1 MNFLAQHAELVWCI
15 IGCRLVTAI
24 PRVLPVMYLRA
35 EKLPPLLRHW
45 LSFVPV
51 SVMAALLASQ
61 IFYYNDKFDPT
72 PGNLYLVA
80 ALPSLLVAWKTKSFF
95 GTIIFAML
103 LVVQALFNMAVAV
116 GLVPVTGQPL
126 PLISKGGTSTIINCA
141 YIGVILSVS
150 HSAKKKDDAEVA
162 TAAA

>member
-1 MNFLAQHAELVWCI
+1 MNFLAQHAELVWCT
-15 IGCRLVTAI
+15 IGCTLVTAI

-103 LVVQALFNMAVAV
+103 LVAGARFL
-116 GLVPVTGQPL
+116 GL
-126 PLISKGGTSTIINCA
+126 
-141 YIGVILSVS
+141 Y
-150 HSAKKKDDAEVA
+150 
-162 TAAA
+162 

>member
-15 IGCRLVTAI
+15 IGCTLVTAI

-61 IFYYNDKFDPT
+61 IFYYNDTFDPT

-80 ALPSLLVAWKTKSFF
+80 ALPSLPWGETRYYYP
-95 GTIIFAML
+95 IP
-103 LVVQALFNMAVAV
+103 QAE
-116 GLVPVTGQPL
+116 
-126 PLISKGGTSTIINCA
+126 I
-141 YIGVILSVS
+141 
-150 HSAKKKDDAEVA
+150 DANQA
-162 TAAA
+162 IQ